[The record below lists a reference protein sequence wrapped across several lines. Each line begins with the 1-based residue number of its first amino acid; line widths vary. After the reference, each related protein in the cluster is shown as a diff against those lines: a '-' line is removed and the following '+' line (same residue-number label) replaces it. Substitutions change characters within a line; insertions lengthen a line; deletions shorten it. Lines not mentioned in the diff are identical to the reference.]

1 MSVFE
6 GLGLENVKV
15 EQGNSLPDG
24 QYVGFVSE
32 AKVVTKKDGNLAL
45 VLTYTVHD
53 ENSEYN
59 GQRQVEWRTFPR
71 MIDVDGVQRYAEERD
86 ERDARFLKMRL
97 LSLDI
102 PEHAIPNMDV
112 DDLQGTPVKFTVRTN
127 NGYKNIRWV
136 EKIDELTSTDSILD
150 SI

>member
-1 MSVFE
+1 MSVFD

-15 EQGNSLPDG
+15 EQTNALPDG

-32 AKVVTKKDGNLAL
+32 AKIVTKKDGNLAL
-45 VLTYTVHD
+45 VLTYTVRDD
-53 ENSEYN
+53 ENQHN
-59 GQRQVEWRTFPR
+59 GEKQVEWRTFPR
-71 MIDVDGVQRYAEERD
+71 MIDVDGVQRYAEEKD

-97 LSLDI
+97 ISLGIKEDEIPGLDVTDI
-102 PEHAIPNMDV
+102 
-112 DDLQGTPVKFTVRTN
+112 QGTPVKFTVRTN

-136 EKIDELTSTDSILD
+136 ETISANGGSSILD

>member
-6 GLGLENVKV
+6 GLGLDDVKV
-15 EQGNSLPDG
+15 EVTNALPDG

-32 AKVVTKKDGNLAL
+32 AKIVTKKDGNLAL
-45 VLTYTVHD
+45 VLTYTVQDDDSQH
-53 ENSEYN
+53 N
-59 GQRQVEWRTFPR
+59 GHKQVEWRTFPR
-71 MIDVDGVQRYAEERD
+71 MVEIDGVQRYAEEKD

-97 LSLDI
+97 LSLGIKDDEIPKLEVADI
-102 PEHAIPNMDV
+102 
-112 DDLQGTPVKFTVRTN
+112 QGTPVKFTVRTN

-136 EKIDELTSTDSILD
+136 ETLDASSSTDSILD